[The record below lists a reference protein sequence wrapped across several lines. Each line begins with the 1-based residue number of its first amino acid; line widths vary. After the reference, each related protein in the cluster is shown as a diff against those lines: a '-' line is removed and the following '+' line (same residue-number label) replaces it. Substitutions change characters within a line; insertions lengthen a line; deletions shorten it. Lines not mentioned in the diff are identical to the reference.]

1 MKWKKKSLFVFV
13 PLTDSCPPWV
23 TFDSAHLQ
31 VVQSVSKWY
40 ILHKWDGCVSGDLG
54 RSSTNGKV
62 GGLIICKWQDLGQ
75 VRYSTVNISE
85 ENPEIIDGNSRNRH
99 FTRYT
104 LLWVLHVWGLN
115 AAVETGHLDPSDAP
129 CYVTATIC
137 ARCVAVCYTR
147 VSAEQ
152 SARGTREC
160 ACRAQQHPASCP
172 KTDARA
178 GSAQLGWSELSGTYF
193 LCDCVCLAVP
203 AGWCRMQAGWVW
215 ICVWRVDTVPV
226 SSTLLLLLCIPNG
239 NVAHYCPVLQSP
251 QVPASLRTDEQDGC
265 CPL

>member
-1 MKWKKKSLFVFV
+1 M
-13 PLTDSCPPWV
+13 
-23 TFDSAHLQ
+23 
-31 VVQSVSKWY
+31 
-40 ILHKWDGCVSGDLG
+40 
-54 RSSTNGKV
+54 
-62 GGLIICKWQDLGQ
+62 
-75 VRYSTVNISE
+75 
-85 ENPEIIDGNSRNRH
+85 
-99 FTRYT
+99 
-104 LLWVLHVWGLN
+104 WGLN

-129 CYVTATIC
+129 CYVTVTIC

-160 ACRAQQHPASCP
+160 ACRAEQHPASCP

-193 LCDCVCLAVP
+193 LCDCVRLAIP
-203 AGWCRMQAGWVW
+203 AGWCRMQPGWVW

-239 NVAHYCPVLQSP
+239 YVAHYCPVLQSP
-251 QVPASLRTDEQDGC
+251 GACVPPYSWAGWVLSSLSSRDTETFQLSILKCFQKLCDFWTRCDKNSTEDFHLFDFC
-265 CPL
+265 V